1 MAYTYSTFVTA
12 LATALVV
19 DETDS
24 DFVALLPT
32 IIDDAEQRIYREL
45 DLVSASVVVNGATV
59 PNDHYIALP
68 QSSGHIVVV
77 DTINI
82 IISGARTR
90 LLATTKDVID
100 YLWPLD
106 VPTTPYTPPMLF
118 YRLDDT
124 RCYIGPVPNA
134 VYVAEI
140 TGTIR
145 PLPLT
150 SSNGA
155 TFLTTYL
162 SDLFFA
168 AAMCSAAG
176 TLLKNYGA
184 LAEDP
189 QSAMSWETQYQVRMS
204 SAKSEELRKL
214 FVSANS
220 PLPASVKA

>member
-12 LATALVV
+12 LAAALTV
-19 DETDS
+19 DQSDS

-45 DLVSASVVVNGATV
+45 DLVSASVISNATMVVGSRYLT
-59 PNDHYIALP
+59 LP
-68 QSSGHIVVV
+68 TTDGHIVVI
-77 DTINI
+77 DAINI
-82 IISGARTR
+82 VDSNTR
-90 LLATTKDVID
+90 YPLKPATLDVID
-100 YLWPLD
+100 YIWPSNTALTGIK
-106 VPTTPYTPPMLF
+106 PQLF
-118 YRLDDT
+118 YRLDDN
-124 RCYIGPVPNA
+124 RVVVAPVPGFTWS
-134 VYVAEI
+134 VEI
-140 TGTIR
+140 VGTIR

-168 AAMCSAAG
+168 ATMISASG

-184 LAEDP
+184 QSEDP
-189 QSAMSWETQYQVRMS
+189 QQAQAWESQYQVRLA

-214 FVSANS
+214 FISNNS